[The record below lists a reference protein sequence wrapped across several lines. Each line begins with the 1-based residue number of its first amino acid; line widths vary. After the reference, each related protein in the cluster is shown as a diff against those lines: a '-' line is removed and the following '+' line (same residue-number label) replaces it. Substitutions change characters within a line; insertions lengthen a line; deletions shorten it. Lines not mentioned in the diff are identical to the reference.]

1 MVLLVFDYLPPFI
14 GPSLGF
20 VSLWLLGIMEL
31 LKVHNLL
38 VGVTKNKIK
47 KQKKRKKTRIEIA

>member
-1 MVLLVFDYLPPFI
+1 MVLLVFDDLLPFI

-31 LKVHNLL
+31 LKVHHLL
-38 VGVTKNKIK
+38 VGVT
-47 KQKKRKKTRIEIA
+47 QKKKK